1 MNIPSDFKKR
11 IAGAFGSEGE
21 QWLSELPALV
31 ERYAEKWR
39 LQVEEP
45 VERLT
50 YHYVVK
56 VRDLNKRPLILKLG
70 VPRKDVT
77 REIIAVRLY
86 NGRRF
91 AQLLAHDESGGALLL
106 ERLEPGVMLSEVK
119 DEETAIRYYAE
130 VWKAIRR
137 PAEGMFPSIGE
148 WFDGLGEYRA
158 RYLKGEGPLPDS
170 LVKKA
175 QRYAKEIEAT
185 SVSNGLLHGDLHHY
199 NILHDAKRGWCA
211 IDPKGMEGDAYF
223 DVVPFLFNE
232 LGGQDMLKMRVE
244 AICHLLQLEEGR
256 LLKASIALL
265 TLQTC
270 WAVEDGEESGKMLR
284 TVRWLE
290 DLLDGEEPHEARDA

>member
-21 QWLSELPALV
+21 RWLSELPALV
-31 ERYAEKWR
+31 ERYAEKWQ
-39 LQVEEP
+39 LHVEGP
-45 VERLT
+45 VERLS

-70 VPRKDVT
+70 VPGKDVT

-91 AQLLAHDESGGALLL
+91 AQLLAHEESGGALLL
-106 ERLEPGVMLSEVK
+106 ERLEPGIMLSEVK
-119 DEETAIRYYAE
+119 DEETAVRHYAE

-158 RYLKGEGPLPDS
+158 RYPKGEGPIPDS

-185 SVSNGLLHGDLHHY
+185 SVSNGLLHGDMHHY

-211 IDPKGMEGDAYF
+211 IDPKGVVGDAYF

-232 LGGQDMLKMRVE
+232 LGDQDMLKRRVE
-244 AICHLLQLEEGR
+244 AICHLLQLEGRR

-270 WAVEDGEESGKMLR
+270 WAVEDGDEWGKMLR
-284 TVRWLE
+284 TIRWLE
-290 DLLDGEEPHEARDA
+290 VLLDGGMPHEAGEV

>member
-223 DVVPFLFNE
+223 DIVPFLFNE

-265 TLQTC
+265 TLQTY

-290 DLLDGEEPHEARDA
+290 DLLDGGGAP

>member
-119 DEETAIRYYAE
+119 DEETAILHYAE

-211 IDPKGMEGDAYF
+211 IDPKGMVGDACF

-232 LGGQDMLKMRVE
+232 LGGQEMLKRRVE

-265 TLQTC
+265 TLQAC

-290 DLLDGEEPHEARDA
+290 DLLDGGGAP